1 MDISNVTTKCPAVEA
16 YKNKEDKKMK
26 KRLSILLVLALA
38 LTIVACKGGPA
49 ANGTGMIEVK
59 GQDESTPPKNIK
71 LVSDDKIQE
80 VKTYLQEH
88 EDEAE
93 SMTYAKLEELFGAQG
108 ADFIDLDKTASESG
122 NKVKY
127 IYWYSEN
134 DNFLGIFIAT
144 PDEPDK
150 FILNIYSTKKDMEN
164 N

>member
-1 MDISNVTTKCPAVEA
+1 
-16 YKNKEDKKMK
+16 MK
-26 KRLSILLVLALA
+26 KILALLLVFVLALS
-38 LTIVACKGGPA
+38 LVACKGPA

-80 VKTYLQEH
+80 VDKYLKEH
-88 EDEAE
+88 EDEMD

-108 ADFIDLDKTASESG
+108 ANFVDLDETASESG

-134 DNFLGIFIAT
+134 DNFFGIFIAT

-150 FILNIYSTKKDMEN
+150 FILNVYSTKKGMEN

>member
-1 MDISNVTTKCPAVEA
+1 MLVIDQRTLKI
-16 YKNKEDKKMK
+16 KEDKKTR

-38 LTIVACKGGPA
+38 LTLFACKGGPA

-108 ADFIDLDKTASESG
+108 ADFIDLDETASESG